1 MLGLPVVL
9 IAVAVMAWNN
19 SVPRFPTRKM
29 YSVSLK
35 VLKQQFSKMAD
46 AGDIEV
52 SERSSL
58 TPANARKFWNFLPQ
72 WFKIDVF
79 LRQK

>member
-1 MLGLPVVL
+1 
-9 IAVAVMAWNN
+9 
-19 SVPRFPTRKM
+19 M

-58 TPANARKFWNFLPQ
+58 TPANARKF
-72 WFKIDVF
+72 
-79 LRQK
+79 